1 MTTTTTTTTKEYLQY
16 HNYITLMWWGMGGV
30 LFQGGKQVSTGP
42 QCKVG
47 ICKNLREGKLSG
59 REENFQEGG
68 KLSGRGQT
76 FRKGGKLSGRGASF
90 QEGGQAF
97 RKGANFQE
105 GGKLSGRLFNQILI
119 YQGLTKKIGSK
130 KC

>member
-1 MTTTTTTTTKEYLQY
+1 M
-16 HNYITLMWWGMGGV
+16 

-59 REENFQEGG
+59 RGENFQEGG

-90 QEGGQAF
+90 QEGG
-97 RKGANFQE
+97 
-105 GGKLSGRLFNQILI
+105 KLSGRGQTFRKAFSI
-119 YQGLTKKIGSK
+119 KF
-130 KC
+130 